1 MCVCEGWGEDRLAP
15 SQPGWPPSPCFVR
28 RVWNVLGHRAL
39 LPGGD
44 TGAIALISLLDR
56 FSPSFQL
63 RDSAGSQLPASA
75 RSSSAASV
83 CPASGSHKAA
93 AGSGGLPGG
102 GVLQPGLR
110 GPWASLFKL
119 VQPFPSC
126 PSSQAPSN
134 VTPLTHSS
142 HPTSRPP
149 PPFWGSE
156 VFGKPCSQDLG
167 DLGQASVCQLPS
179 FLLFSGTDCTGW
191 GLCSACGRTGL
202 QDTE

>member
-1 MCVCEGWGEDRLAP
+1 MFCSKSLECPGTQSSAPWGRHWCHRLDLIAGQVFSFIPTPRLGRLPAPSLCQVQLGCVCLSCLW
-15 SQPGWPPSPCFVR
+15 QPQGCSWE
-28 RVWNVLGHRAL
+28 WRA
-39 LPGGD
+39 
-44 TGAIALISLLDR
+44 SR
-56 FSPSFQL
+56 
-63 RDSAGSQLPASA
+63 
-75 RSSSAASV
+75 
-83 CPASGSHKAA
+83 
-93 AGSGGLPGG
+93 G

-134 VTPLTHSS
+134 VTPLTQSS

>member
-1 MCVCEGWGEDRLAP
+1 MAL
-15 SQPGWPPSPCFVR
+15 SQPGWPPTPCFVR

-75 RSSSAASV
+75 RPSSSASV
-83 CPASGSHKAA
+83 LPLAATSLQLGEKGFPGEPPPA
-93 AGSGGLPGG
+93 GL
-102 GVLQPGLR
+102 LR

-119 VQPFPSC
+119 DQPFPSC

-134 VTPLTHSS
+134 VTPPPTHSS
-142 HPTSRPP
+142 HPTNPH
-149 PPFWGSE
+149 
-156 VFGKPCSQDLG
+156 PCH
-167 DLGQASVCQLPS
+167 
-179 FLLFSGTDCTGW
+179 SG
-191 GLCSACGRTGL
+191 GLRSSGNHVLRTL
-202 QDTE
+202 ETWDRLDFARCPHFCPL

>member
-1 MCVCEGWGEDRLAP
+1 MAP

-102 GVLQPGLR
+102 G
-110 GPWASLFKL
+110 GPPARAAWALGKPFQTGPTFPQLPFITSSFKCDPPNSFL
-119 VQPFPSC
+119 
-126 PSSQAPSN
+126 
-134 VTPLTHSS
+134 SS
-142 HPTSRPP
+142 HQPTP